1 VSRGGVIG
9 SPDRVCLVGKDR
21 SVSDPRHFVLLLLMA
36 LPVLFLSSAAQA
48 QEEGR
53 QFFLQSVLPK
63 LGENMGEAETSCLSC
78 HGVGYLRPNLNVY
91 EELLRR
97 LAIGDSPENNAVIY
111 KVANLRSIAPDR
123 PNHPGGPRCESIDA
137 EPCKTI
143 RQWWRIEFGHEEEDR

>member
-1 VSRGGVIG
+1 MPGGGVIG
-9 SPDRVCLVGKDR
+9 RSDRVCLVGKDR
-21 SVSDPRHFVLLLLMA
+21 SVRDPRRSLLLLLMA
-36 LPVLFLSSAAQA
+36 LPVLFSNSAARA

-63 LGENMGEAETSCLSC
+63 LGENMGDAETSCLSC

-91 EELLRR
+91 EEVLRR

-111 KVANLRSIAPDR
+111 KIANLRSIAPDR
-123 PNHPGGPRCESIDA
+123 PNHPGGLRCESIDA

>member
-1 VSRGGVIG
+1 
-9 SPDRVCLVGKDR
+9 
-21 SVSDPRHFVLLLLMA
+21 MA
-36 LPVLFLSSAAQA
+36 LPVLFLSSAAQT

-53 QFFLQSVLPK
+53 LFFQVNVLPK

-97 LAIGDSPENNAVIY
+97 LAIGDSAENNAVIY
-111 KVANLRSIAPDR
+111 KIANLRSIAPER
-123 PNHPGGPRCESIDA
+123 PNHPGGLRCESIDT

-143 RQWWRIEFGHEEEDR
+143 RQWWEIEFGGREEDR